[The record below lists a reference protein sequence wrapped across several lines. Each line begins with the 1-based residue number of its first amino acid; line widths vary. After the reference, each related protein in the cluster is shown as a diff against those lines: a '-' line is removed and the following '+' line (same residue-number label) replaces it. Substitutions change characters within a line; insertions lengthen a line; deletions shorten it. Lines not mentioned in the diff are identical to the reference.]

1 MLVVARTHYNDVMK
15 RSRTALLG
23 LASLLGLL
31 GGCATPPA
39 EGSGL
44 ASLPA
49 RQTTA
54 APVAPGP
61 GWLLLG
67 TLGESAV
74 FMHPQ
79 STLRVGSSAFIML
92 VASKR
97 EPAVLPGGVT
107 VGSLKERIEID
118 CEKARYRRH
127 DGTAH
132 PDQVALGPVL
142 GRVGQDQWRS
152 VVPNTVIA
160 ALSAVV
166 CSGTA
171 SPNAAPPVAPGA
183 PPVPALPRFQ
193 RYRGG
198 TFST

>member
-1 MLVVARTHYNDVMK
+1 ML
-15 RSRTALLG
+15 SRTDFLGATSLFGLLG
-23 LASLLGLL
+23 LV

-39 EGSGL
+39 TAVGP

-49 RQTTA
+49 QSAAA

-67 TLGESAV
+67 THGESAV

-107 VGSLKERIEID
+107 IGSLRERIEID
-118 CEKARYRRH
+118 CGNTRYRRH
-127 DGTAH
+127 DGTVH
-132 PDQVALGPVL
+132 PDQGALGPVL
-142 GRVGQDQWRS
+142 GRVGQDQWRN
-152 VVPNTVIA
+152 VVPNTVMA
-160 ALSAVV
+160 ALSSVV

-171 SPNAAPPVAPGA
+171 PPGAASPGLPRDLPAPAAPRFPGS
-183 PPVPALPRFQ
+183 
-193 RYRGG
+193 RGG
-198 TFST
+198 TFRT

>member
-1 MLVVARTHYNDVMK
+1 MT
-15 RSRTALLG
+15 RSRTNTLG
-23 LASLLGLL
+23 AFSLLGLL
-31 GGCATPPA
+31 GACATPPA
-39 EGSGL
+39 VEGGS
-44 ASLPA
+44 ASCPA
-49 RQTTA
+49 QPATA

-67 TLGESAV
+67 TQGGSSV
-74 FMHPQ
+74 FLHPQ
-79 STLRVGSSAFIML
+79 STLRIGSSAFIML

-142 GRVGQDQWRS
+142 GRVGQDQWRGIA
-152 VVPNTVIA
+152 PNTVIG
-160 ALSAVV
+160 ALSVVV

-171 SPNAAPPVAPGA
+171 PPDSAAPNAPSLPQM
-183 PPVPALPRFQ
+183 PAVPRFPKN
-193 RYRGG
+193 RGG